1 MGDYD
6 NDRSKDE
13 ERGGPSEPFSF
24 FNGALALLRLVT
36 ISALI
41 SSQFAITNKTPLIFY
56 RSV

>member
-24 FNGALALLRLVT
+24 FNGALALLGLVM

-41 SSQFAITNKTPLIFY
+41 RSFAITHKATQFY
-56 RSV
+56 RSA